1 MDGESALQAESV
13 VSAPERRARRAPDAG
28 HRATQRLRSL
38 VLGPPGGGTTRRRAS
53 DAVRLGTAVLLVA
66 ATIPLIRAN
75 TSIELRLAQL
85 LSPPP
90 NGIRWLVSTL
100 WLAGSFGVIA
110 LLAVLG
116 LLVPRLLAVRQ
127 MAVAGLATLSVCLAL
142 AALLGPAGGRSP
154 RCTGS
159 TPATR

>member
-1 MDGESALQAESV
+1 MDGESALQAESA

-28 HRATQRLRSL
+28 RRATQRLRSL

-53 DAVRLGTAVLLVA
+53 DAVRFGTAVLLVA
-66 ATIPLIRAN
+66 VTIPLIRAN

-100 WLAGSFGVIA
+100 WLAGFVRRDRAARSARAAGGTPDGGGRA
-110 LLAVLG
+110 RHARR
-116 LLVPRLLAVRQ
+116 VPRPGRAARPGRRPP
-127 MAVAGLATLSVCLAL
+127 AGLR
-142 AALLGPAGGRSP
+142 AAR
-154 RCTGS
+154 GS

>member
-1 MDGESALQAESV
+1 
-13 VSAPERRARRAPDAG
+13 
-28 HRATQRLRSL
+28 

-53 DAVRLGTAVLLVA
+53 DAVRFGTAVLLVA
-66 ATIPLIRAN
+66 VTIPLIRAN
-75 TSIELRLAQL
+75 TSIEIRLAQL

-127 MAVAGLATLSVCLAL
+127 MAVEGWPRSVCASPWTRCSARP
-142 AALLGPAGGRSP
+142 AAGRRSP
-154 RCTGS
+154 RCRGS

>member
-1 MDGESALQAESV
+1 MQPDEDVELG
-13 VSAPERRARRAPDAG
+13 PPDARRAPDAG
-28 HRATQRLRSL
+28 RRAPQRLRSL

-53 DAVRLGTAVLLVA
+53 DAVRFGTAVLLVA
-66 ATIPLIRAN
+66 VSIPLIRAN
-75 TSIELRLAQL
+75 TSIEIRLTQL
-85 LSPPP
+85 VSPPP

-116 LLVPRLLAVRQ
+116 LLVPRLVAVRQ
-127 MAVAGLATLSVCLAL
+127 MALAGLATLGVCLTL
-142 AALLGPAGGRSP
+142 AALLGPASGRPRSP
-154 RCTGS
+154 RWTGS